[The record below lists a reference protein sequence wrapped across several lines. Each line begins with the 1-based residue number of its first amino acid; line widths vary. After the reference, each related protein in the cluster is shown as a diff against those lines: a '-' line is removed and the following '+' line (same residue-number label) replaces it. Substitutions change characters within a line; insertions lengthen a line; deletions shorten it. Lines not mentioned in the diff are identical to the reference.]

1 MEEYDLIRCID
12 KALDQ
17 FGSSVKNAI
26 FWRMSILHKSNTSE
40 VISDPA
46 VLTGVIEE
54 MFSDSAPEIEK
65 SIIDEI
71 RKVFDLSFEETSSL
85 AVAVSA
91 ARQQVIATVSSV
103 P

>member
-54 MFSDSAPEIEK
+54 MFSDSATEIEK

-71 RKVFDLSFEETSSL
+71 IKVFDLSFEETSSL